1 MPDVL
6 GTVIRVATAPFRLFG
21 RSRRFRWT
29 VGAVVVVGGSFYAAL
44 WALDRVMTPSTPS
57 ALANLPPLPALQPVT
72 RSSYVIAP
80 VAISN
85 DAIRASMEAA
95 APRELLGK
103 NDNPVSALLSA
114 ADIGITVERGPLAL
128 YGKPDDLAVAASI
141 NGSLKIS
148 GQIASQAGN
157 LVGSLAGLIGD
168 AISDKKA
175 GSGGS
180 ATKDDNPIGGLLS
193 GLFGDNGGSAS
204 KSGGGTGGS
213 GTSNSNSTS
222 DSNSNSKA
230 GKSVGDATTKVLDQ
244 HVDVKGQVVM
254 HSRPQLT
261 ENWRVQPNLSA
272 QLDLGDSKL
281 QLAGLDI
288 NMTQEAKPMIDDMVK
303 SQVADLEQWLRNL
316 PIIEQSAR
324 TQWAKMCRA
333 IPLGGGG
340 TGLPRLWLELRPV
353 RAAAAQPRI
362 DQQNVTLTVGVLAET
377 RITPA
382 ETKPDCPFPAKLE
395 MTAPMDDGRLQ
406 VGMPIDVPFT
416 EIDKLLAAQLK
427 GHRYPEDNSAPAD
440 VEVRHVHIGAAGDKL
455 LIALDVKVREKKS
468 WFGFGAAATVQIWG
482 KPVLDAQNQILRL
495 TDLAVDVDSGAA
507 FGLLSAAAKAAI
519 PYARQALAEHAVIDL
534 KPFAADARKKIGEA
548 LADFQRNSG
557 GVRVDAA
564 VTNVRL
570 AGIAFDSHTLRVI
583 AEADGNAKVAVSQLP
598 KF

>member
-1 MPDVL
+1 MPDIF
-6 GTVIRVATAPFRLFG
+6 GTVIRVAAAPIRLFG
-21 RSRRFRWT
+21 RSRRFRW
-29 VGAVVVVGGSFYAAL
+29 GIAAVVVVAGSFYGAL
-44 WALDRVMTPSTPS
+44 RLLDRVMTPTTPPT
-57 ALANLPPLPALQPVT
+57 LVNLPPLPALQPVT

-80 VAISN
+80 VAISI
-85 DAIRASMEAA
+85 DAIRESMEAA

-128 YGKPDDLAVAASI
+128 YGRPDDLAVAATI

-148 GQIASQAGN
+148 GQIATQAGN
-157 LVGSLAGLIGD
+157 LVGSLAGLIGS
-168 AISDKKA
+168 AISDKKS

-180 ATKDDNPIGGLLS
+180 ASKDDNPVGGLLS
-193 GLFGDNGGSAS
+193 GLLGDKHGSSS
-204 KSGGGTGGS
+204 KSGGTGGS
-213 GTSNSNSTS
+213 SNSNGS
-222 DSNSNSKA
+222 
-230 GKSVGDATTKVLDQ
+230 KSVGDATTKVLDQ
-244 HVDVKGQVVM
+244 RADVKGQVIM

-261 ENWRVQPNLSA
+261 ENWRLQPNLNA

-303 SQVADLEQWLRNL
+303 SQVANLEQWLRNL

-324 TQWAKMCRA
+324 AQWAKMCRA
-333 IPLGGGG
+333 ISLGAGD
-340 TGLPRLWLELRPV
+340 TGLPRLWLEVRPV

-377 RITPA
+377 RITPS
-382 ETKPDCPFPAKLE
+382 ETKPNCPFPAKLE
-395 MTAPMDDGRLQ
+395 LTAPMDDGRLQ

-416 EIDKLLAAQLK
+416 EIDKLLQAQLK

-440 VEVRHVHIGAAGDKL
+440 VEVRHVQIGAAGDKL

-468 WFGFGAAATVQIWG
+468 WFGFGASATVQIWG
-482 KPVLDAQNQILRL
+482 KPVLDKQNQILRL
-495 TDLAVDVDSGAA
+495 TDLAVDVNSDAA

-519 PYARQALAEHAVIDL
+519 PYVQQALAEHAVIDL